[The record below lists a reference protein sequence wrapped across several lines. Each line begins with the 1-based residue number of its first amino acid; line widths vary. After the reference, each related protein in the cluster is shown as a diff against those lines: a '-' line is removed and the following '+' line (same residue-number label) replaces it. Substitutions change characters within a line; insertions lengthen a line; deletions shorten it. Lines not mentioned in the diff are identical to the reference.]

1 MKQYKYT
8 INGAQFDVTID
19 SIVGSKAKVEVNGI
33 PFEVEMQGSSLVEEA
48 LPTVSTEA
56 AAAPAAPAAAP
67 AAEPAGPA
75 AGGAPNPAAP
85 AAAAKSGPGAGAPV
99 KAPLPGV
106 VTKILVKEG
115 QSVKKG
121 ETVLVLEA
129 MKMENNITAEAD
141 GTVTGICVSAGD
153 SVMEG
158 TTLITIG

>member
-56 AAAPAAPAAAP
+56 TPATTTPAAPAAETP
-67 AAEPAGPA
+67 AATPA
-75 AGGAPNPAAP
+75 AT
-85 AAAAKSGPGAGAPV
+85 SGPGAGTPV

-106 VTKILVKEG
+106 VTKILVSAG
-115 QSVKKG
+115 QAVKKG
-121 ETVLVLEA
+121 DTVLVLEA

-141 GTVTGICVSAGD
+141 GSVTGICVSAGD

-158 TTLITIG
+158 TTLLTIG

>member
-8 INGAQFDVTID
+8 INGAQFDVTIN

-56 AAAPAAPAAAP
+56 PAAAP
-67 AAEPAGPA
+67 AA
-75 AGGAPNPAAP
+75 AAP
-85 AAAAKSGPGAGAPV
+85 AAAEAPAPAATNGPGAGAPV

-106 VTKILVKEG
+106 VTKVLVAAG
-115 QSVKKG
+115 QAVKKG

-129 MKMENNITAEAD
+129 MKMENNITAETD
-141 GTVTGICVSAGD
+141 GTVTGICVAAGD

-158 TTLITIG
+158 TTLLTIG

>member
-8 INGAQFDVTID
+8 INGAQYDVNIE
-19 SIVGSKAKVEVNGI
+19 SIVGSKAQVTVNGI
-33 PFEVEMQGSSLVEEA
+33 PFEVEMQGSTLVEAA
-48 LPTVSTEA
+48 LPTVSSEA
-56 AAAPAAPAAAP
+56 AATAAPAPAAAP
-67 AAEPAGPA
+67 AAEAPA
-75 AGGAPNPAAP
+75 AAP
-85 AAAAKSGPGAGAPV
+85 AAAAGPGAGAPV

-106 VTKILVKEG
+106 VTKILVQNG
-115 QSVKKG
+115 QAVKKG

-141 GTVTGICVSAGD
+141 GTVTGICVAAGD

>member
-19 SIVGSKAKVEVNGI
+19 TIAGQKAKVQVNGI
-33 PFEVEMQGSSLVEEA
+33 PFDVEMQGSTLTEGN
-48 LPTVSTEA
+48 LPTVSAETSA
-56 AAAPAAPAAAP
+56 ATAAPAAAP
-67 AAEPAGPA
+67 AASETPA
-75 AGGAPNPAAP
+75 AT
-85 AAAAKSGPGAGAPV
+85 SGPGAGTPV

-106 VTKILVKEG
+106 VTKILVANG

-141 GTVTGICVSAGD
+141 GTVTGVCVSAGD

-158 TTLITIG
+158 TTLLTIG

>member
-19 SIVGSKAKVEVNGI
+19 SIVGSKAKVVVNGL
-33 PFEVEMQGSSLVEEA
+33 PFEVEMQGSTLTEGD
-48 LPTVSTEA
+48 LPTMSTDAPA
-56 AAAPAAPAAAP
+56 AAAAPAAAP
-67 AAEPAGPA
+67 AAAEA
-75 AGGAPNPAAP
+75 PAAP
-85 AAAAKSGPGAGAPV
+85 AATSGPGAGAPV

-106 VTKILVKEG
+106 VTKILVNAG
-115 QSVKKG
+115 QAVKKG

-158 TTLITIG
+158 TTLLTIG

>member
-67 AAEPAGPA
+67 AAEPA
-75 AGGAPNPAAP
+75 AP

-129 MKMENNITAEAD
+129 MKMENNITAE
-141 GTVTGICVSAGD
+141 
-153 SVMEG
+153 E
-158 TTLITIG
+158 IGRAHV

>member
-67 AAEPAGPA
+67 AAEAV
-75 AGGAPNPAAP
+75 AP

-106 VTKILVKEG
+106 VTKIVVKEG
-115 QSVKKG
+115 QGVKKG

>member
-56 AAAPAAPAAAP
+56 AAAPAAPAAAL
-67 AAEPAGPA
+67 AAEPA
-75 AGGAPNPAAP
+75 AP
-85 AAAAKSGPGAGAPV
+85 AAAKSGPGAGAPV

-115 QSVKKG
+115 QGVKKG

>member
-1 MKQYKYT
+1 M
-8 INGAQFDVTID
+8 TID

-67 AAEPAGPA
+67 AAEPA
-75 AGGAPNPAAP
+75 AP
-85 AAAAKSGPGAGAPV
+85 AAAKSGPGAGAPV

>member
-67 AAEPAGPA
+67 AAEPA
-75 AGGAPNPAAP
+75 P

-115 QSVKKG
+115 QGVKKG